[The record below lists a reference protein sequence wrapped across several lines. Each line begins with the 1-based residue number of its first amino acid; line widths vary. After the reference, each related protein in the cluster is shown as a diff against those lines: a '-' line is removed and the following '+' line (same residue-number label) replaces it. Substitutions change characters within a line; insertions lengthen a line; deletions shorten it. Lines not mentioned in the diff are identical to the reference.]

1 MQKKLY
7 YLCGGNYLQNSRIM
21 RRFFS
26 IVFVALLPV
35 LAAAQ
40 GWPANYGG
48 VMLQGFYWDSYNDSR
63 WTNLASQA
71 DELAEFFKLV
81 WIPQSASCGGYT
93 SMGYDP
99 EYWFSIYNSSFG
111 NKTELLS
118 MISTFNSKGI
128 GTIADVV
135 LNHRKSIND
144 WVTFPSETYKGT
156 TYRLLSTD
164 ICRDDDGG
172 ETLNWA
178 NSNGRSLSANNDSG
192 EDWSGLRDL
201 DHSSSNVQTTVKAYL
216 RMLLDDFGYAGFRYD
231 MTKGY
236 AASYTGLYNAYAAP
250 TYSVGEYWDG
260 NLSAVKAWIDATKV
274 NGVVQSAAFD
284 FPFRYTI
291 RDAVNNNNWT
301 GLAGNGL
308 SLEANYRRYAVT
320 FVENHDT
327 QYRDS
332 YNPQDPIKQNVE
344 AANAYMLA
352 MPGTPCVFLKH
363 WQTYKESI
371 KQMIYARQLAGIT
384 NTSATARQV
393 YSANNNYHVQR
404 TTGTRGMLLAIMG
417 GNGYTIPSNYVLVA
431 SGTNYRLALS
441 TSTETAWASVPSGKR
456 QDPFNVTLTAVSQNS
471 GAQIVYTLDGS
482 EPTATNGTVIASGS
496 SVAINRSLT
505 MKAGLLI
512 NGVVTGV
519 ITRNYTVVNEDYD
532 SYEITVYLKD
542 PTVAP
547 NNWPRVAYYCW
558 DSNDVQQCGNWPG
571 TVVTDTRMV
580 GGVKFYYKTFT
591 ITSSHH
597 TLNFVF
603 SQGGSTASSHQ
614 TVDVTGVR
622 QTAFFE
628 VTTQT
633 NKYQVKDVTDT
644 YLPYL
649 DVQSIPGDVNSDG
662 SVNISDVTALIDYLL
677 SGELE
682 TFDAVAA
689 DVNGDDSINISDV
702 TALIDMLL
710 GS

>member
-1 MQKKLY
+1 ML
-7 YLCGGNYLQNSRIM
+7 
-21 RRFFS
+21 
-26 IVFVALLPV
+26 ALLPV
-35 LAAAQ
+35 LAVAQ

-48 VMLQGFYWDSYNDSR
+48 VMLQGFYWDSYNDSK
-63 WTNLASQA
+63 WTNLQSQA
-71 DELAEFFKLV
+71 DELAEFFQLV
-81 WIPQSASCGGYT
+81 WVPQSASCGGYT

-99 EYWFSIYNSSFG
+99 EYWFSNYTSSFG
-111 NKTELLS
+111 NKSELQS
-118 MISTFNSKGI
+118 MINTFKAKGI

-135 LNHRKSIND
+135 INHRKSISD
-144 WVTFPSETYKGT
+144 WVTFPAEVYKGT

-164 ICRDDDGG
+164 ICRNDDGG
-172 ETLNWA
+172 ATLNWA

-192 EDWSGLRDL
+192 EDWGGLRDL

-216 RMLLDDFGYAGFRYD
+216 RMLLDDLGYAGFRYD
-231 MTKGY
+231 MTRGY
-236 AASYTGLYNAYAAP
+236 AASYTGLYNAYATP

-260 NLSAVKAWIDATKV
+260 NVSAVKSWIDGTKV
-274 NGVVQSAAFD
+274 SGVVQSAAFD

-301 GLAGNGL
+301 GLSGSGL
-308 SLEANYRRYAVT
+308 NMDANYRRYSVT

-332 YNPQDPIKQNVE
+332 YNPQDPINQYVE

-352 MPGTPCVFLKH
+352 MPGTPCIFLKH
-363 WQTYKESI
+363 WQTYKESL

-384 NTSATARQV
+384 NTSTTARHA

-404 TTGTRGMLLAIMG
+404 TTGTRGSLLAVMG
-417 GNGYTIPSNYVLVA
+417 GSGFTIPSTYVLVA

-441 TSTETAWASVPSGKR
+441 KTTETAWASVPSGKH
-456 QDPFNVTLTAVSQNS
+456 QDPFNVTLSAISQSS

-482 EPTATNGTVIASGS
+482 EPTATNGTVIASGA
-496 SVAINRSLT
+496 SVAIKRCLT

-519 ITRNYTVVNEDYD
+519 ITRNYTVVNEEYD
-532 SYEITVYLKD
+532 AYEITVYLKD

-547 NNWPRVAYYCW
+547 NNWPQVAYYCW
-558 DSNDVQQCGNWPG
+558 DVNNVQQCGNWPG
-571 TVVTDTRMV
+571 TVVTETRMV
-580 GGVKFYYKTFT
+580 GGVKFYCKTFS
-591 ITSSHH
+591 ITGSQYY
-597 TLNFVF
+597 LNFVF
-603 SQGGSTASSHQ
+603 SQGGSAASSHQ

-633 NKYQVKDVTDT
+633 NKYQVRDVTDT

-649 DVQSIPGDVNSDG
+649 DAQTEPGDVNSDG
-662 SVNISDVTALIDYLL
+662 EVNIADVTALIDYLL
-677 SGELE
+677 SGN
-682 TFDAVAA
+682 DADIDMNAA
-689 DVNGDDSINISDV
+689 DVNIDQDVNIADV

-710 GS
+710 S